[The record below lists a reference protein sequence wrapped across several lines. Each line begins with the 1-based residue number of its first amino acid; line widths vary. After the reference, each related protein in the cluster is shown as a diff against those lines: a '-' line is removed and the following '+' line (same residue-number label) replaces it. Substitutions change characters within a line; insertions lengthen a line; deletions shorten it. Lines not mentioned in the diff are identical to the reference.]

1 MNYNYNTEKN
11 LQEFIEY
18 LNNKGNEFPDST
30 CQLLFSDGTHM
41 AYFLRNHEMRI
52 RRWMQSDEAK
62 TYPIAYK
69 KIQDKLDALDKNR
82 ETWKALVKMRQELIE
97 VNNEE
102 EKPKCKKKE
111 QE

>member
-18 LNNKGNEFPDST
+18 LNIKGNEFPASA
-30 CQLLFSDGTHM
+30 CELFFSDDTHM

-62 TYPIAYK
+62 NYPIAYK
-69 KIQDKLDALDKNR
+69 KVQDKLDTLDKNR
-82 ETWKALVKMRQELIE
+82 ETWKTLVKMRQELIE
-97 VNNEE
+97 ENNQ
-102 EKPKCKKKE
+102 KKKTKI
-111 QE
+111 